1 MVGDDHH
8 LLVIG
13 QIDTDDRVARRH
25 QDAQPRK
32 SGVSVAVTPGD
43 SITVAH

>member
-13 QIDTDDRVARRH
+13 QIDPDDRVAHRH
-25 QDAQPRK
+25 KLAEPRK
-32 SGVSVAVTPGD
+32 SGVAVAVTPGD